1 MALHWTD
8 GSPAQIAA
16 RLQALVDQAPNVV
29 HEVAQSEASRGETE
43 MKDRAPWADQ
53 TANARGGLFGKAEK
67 TANGAKI
74 YLGGTAEYQ
83 PFLELGT
90 RRMRPRPIIRI
101 VADETAVTAVEQA
114 GLGIMELFQ

>member
-67 TANGAKI
+67 TANGATI

-83 PFLELGT
+83 PPLELGT

-114 GLGIMELFQ
+114 GLAVMELFQ